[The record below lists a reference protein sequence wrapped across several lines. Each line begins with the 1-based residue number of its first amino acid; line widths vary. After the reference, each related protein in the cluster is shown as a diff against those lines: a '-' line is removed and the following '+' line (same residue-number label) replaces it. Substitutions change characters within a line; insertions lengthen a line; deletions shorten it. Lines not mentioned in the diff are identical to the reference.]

1 LDPSIRLM
9 AETDTEAVAAVWY
22 RAGIEAYP
30 YLPGWRA
37 MTPELALTVFR
48 GQIAAHCRVLV
59 AELDDTLA
67 GFVALKDSYVDRLY
81 VDPPCQ
87 RLGIGRALIERARTL
102 SPAGL
107 ELHTHQQ
114 NEPARRFMAVRFGIS
129 PPPESAPDVE
139 YHWRP

>member
-1 LDPSIRLM
+1 M
-9 AETDTEAVAAVWY
+9 TEADTEAVAGVWY
-22 RAGIEAYP
+22 RAGVEAYP

-48 GQIAAHCRVLV
+48 GQIAAHCQVFV
-59 AELDDTLA
+59 AEQGETIA
-67 GFVALKDSYVDRLY
+67 GYLALKGSYVDRLY
-81 VDPPCQ
+81 VDPVRQ
-87 RLGIGRALIERARTL
+87 RAGIGRALLEHARRL

-114 NEPARRFMAVRFGIS
+114 NQAARRFYEGLGFIAVRFGVS